1 MFNNEIKE
9 RFLNEIDINKY
20 PPRWWERVFE
30 KTEWFE
36 EKYGKDLC
44 SFTTNEIIEFYKFLS
59 LSSLSSLNVYNTNL
73 IKYGDWALI
82 NNMIFDGQNH
92 FAELDNELLNTCIDK
107 ASIEQSI
114 ISYDKLTELT
124 NQFTFQRDK
133 YIIYALFEG
142 IKGKNYEEII
152 NLTASNIDATNHT
165 VILCSGR
172 TILVSDRFI
181 SICQLAL
188 KEDEYSVYDYKGHE
202 KKYHLISYEDRIY
215 KEFPNSRGIKTS
227 QAVYRNIKRAIGYL
241 GLSKN
246 ITANSIMTSGMI
258 YYFNKKAKE
267 LEINTIELLNNLE
280 YKNERDIIFDKYNFN
295 NQVKK
300 RFMIQYEGFLN

>member
-36 EKYGKDLC
+36 EKYGKDLY

-59 LSSLSSLNVYNTNL
+59 LNSLSSLNVYNSNL
-73 IKYGDWALI
+73 IRYGNWALL

-92 FAELDNELLNTCIDK
+92 FTELDNELLNTCIDK

-114 ISYDKLTELT
+114 ISYEKLCELT
-124 NQFTFQRDK
+124 NQFSYQRDK

-142 IKGKNYEEII
+142 IKGKEYTEII
-152 NLTASNIDATNHT
+152 NLTASNINTIEHTAT
-165 VILCSGR
+165 LCSGR
-172 TILVSDRFI
+172 TIPISDRFV

-188 KEDEYSVYDYKGHE
+188 KEDEYSIYDRRGYE